1 MNVTENRR
9 TWMRYRLREDWL
21 GHAWNLGQNLRPVS
35 ARSGRLFVVG
45 TASFDPWHVTAHL
58 DDEARLRGLP
68 GLRPILLR
76 FRPPAAAP
84 PHLRHSIAELSDAG
98 RGHTLLVTAPDAMN
112 DEILQ
117 RLSDARRRG
126 ASLFA
131 VATGDSLDLTSLA
144 NDSVTTPHNPANGR
158 PTDDSDPFAIATHLV
173 AVSAGTPD
181 ESADS
186 RRGRPLVRRLLP
198 SLFATDRAT

>member
-9 TWMRYRLREDWL
+9 NWMRYRKRSDWL
-21 GHAWNLGQNLRPVS
+21 GHAWNLGQSLRPVS
-35 ARSGRLFVVG
+35 HGSGQLFVIG
-45 TASFDPWHVTAHL
+45 TASYDPWHVTAHL
-58 DDEARLRGLP
+58 DDEARRCAIP
-68 GLRPILLR
+68 NLRPTLLR

-84 PHLRHSIAELSDAG
+84 PHLRHSIAELAGAG

-131 VATGDSLDLTSLA
+131 VASAESQELTSIAHESVTAPDDLA
-144 NDSVTTPHNPANGR
+144 NSGLA
-158 PTDDSDPFAIATHLV
+158 DDDPQPFAIAAHLV
-173 AVSAGTPD
+173 AVSAGTAV
-181 ESADS
+181 ESRSALRDRYS
-186 RRGRPLVRRLLP
+186 FGRRRG
-198 SLFATDRAT
+198 

>member
-1 MNVTENRR
+1 MNVTENRLS
-9 TWMRYRLREDWL
+9 WMRYRMREDWL
-21 GHAWNLGQNLRPVS
+21 GHAWDLGQSLRPVS
-35 ARSGRLFVVG
+35 DGSGQLFVVG
-45 TASFDPWHVTAHL
+45 TASYDPWHVTAHL
-58 DDEARLRGLP
+58 DDEARLRGLQS
-68 GLRPILLR
+68 LRPILLR

-84 PHLRHSIAELSDAG
+84 PHLQHSIAELSDAG

-131 VATGDSLDLTSLA
+131 IATGDSHDLTSLA
-144 NDSVTTPHNPANGR
+144 HDSVTTPDNPANGG
-158 PTDDSDPFAIATHLV
+158 PADDPDPFAIATHLV
-173 AVSAGTPD
+173 AVSAGTQD

-186 RRGRPLVRRLLP
+186 LRNRGLFGRR
-198 SLFATDRAT
+198 RARSVA